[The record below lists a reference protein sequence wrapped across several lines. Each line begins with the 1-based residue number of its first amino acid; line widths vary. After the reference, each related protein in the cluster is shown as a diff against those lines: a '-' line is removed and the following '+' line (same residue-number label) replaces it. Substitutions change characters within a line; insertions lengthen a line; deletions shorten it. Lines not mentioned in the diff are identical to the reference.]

1 MNSPEPAGASAHAPD
16 TTDSG
21 PTSAAEGTA
30 SGTKS
35 PRIIR
40 SASDIHSVLAE
51 FGSQGTKTK
60 AVIIL
65 ALGGI
70 FMDAYD
76 FSSLAFG
83 ITAIKEQFG
92 LSGFMTGLVNA
103 SIMVGAVIGALFG
116 GYLVDRFGRYKL
128 FMADMVFFV
137 IAAIG
142 CAVAPNEWVLIFFR
156 FVMGI
161 GVGLDLPVAMAFL
174 AEFSK
179 LKGKGNRSQRVNAWS
194 PAWYIATGIGYLV
207 VLIIFVSLPY
217 DQHAILWR
225 LVVGFGAVP
234 ALVVLLVRRRY
245 LAESPEWLANQGDLR
260 AAVDVMRSH
269 HNLDVRLAD
278 EVGGTRTT
286 AAADAGGAMQESTN
300 LAGQESTNLAGHE
313 STNLAGQTGDSAAT
327 GPSAGS
333 LQTPKRGGKW
343 SGFAELFAPQYRV
356 RTIVALCVS
365 VFSTFGYNA
374 VAYGTP
380 LIITTLF
387 HQTPLVTIIA
397 SLVINLGFGA
407 IGGLLGMSIIN
418 RFGTRRITLV
428 GFVIQA
434 VALALLAIVGI
445 PTGALVLVSVAML
458 AAFVF
463 AQAGGPG
470 ANLMNY
476 ATLSYPTRLRGIG
489 IGFNQSVLRAFS
501 IVSLIM
507 FPILAGS
514 MGTGVFW
521 IVACAPLAGAIAVG
535 IVKWDPT
542 AKDVEE
548 ENGMP
553 NM

>member
-1 MNSPEPAGASAHAPD
+1 MNSPEPAGTSAHAPD

-207 VLIIFVSLPY
+207 VLIIFVILPY

-286 AAADAGGAMQESTN
+286 AAADADGAKQ
-300 LAGQESTNLAGHE
+300 E

-327 GPSAGS
+327 GSSAGS

-553 NM
+553 NR

>member
-1 MNSPEPAGASAHAPD
+1 MSNSDTAASQA
-16 TTDSG
+16 TT
-21 PTSAAEGTA
+21 
-30 SGTKS
+30 
-35 PRIIR
+35 RIIR
-40 SASDIHSVLAE
+40 TASDIHSILAE
-51 FGSQGTKTK
+51 FGSQGTKTT

-92 LSGFMTGLVNA
+92 LNGFMTGLVNA
-103 SIMVGAVIGALFG
+103 AIMVGAVIGALFG

-137 IAAIG
+137 VAALG
-142 CAVAPNEWVLIFFR
+142 CAVAPNEWVLIAFR

-179 LKGKGNRSQRVNAWS
+179 LQGRGNRSQRVNAWS
-194 PAWYIATGIGYLV
+194 PAWYFATGVGYLI
-207 VLIIFVSLPY
+207 VLIIFVILPY
-217 DQHAILWR
+217 EQHAILWR
-225 LVVGFGAVP
+225 IVVGFGAVP
-234 ALVVLLVRRRY
+234 ALIVLLVRRRY

-260 AAVDVMRSH
+260 AAVDVMRTH
-269 HNLDVRLAD
+269 HNLDVELAPAA
-278 EVGGTRTT
+278 EREATT
-286 AAADAGGAMQESTN
+286 AAAAQQKTGGS
-300 LAGQESTNLAGHE
+300 
-313 STNLAGQTGDSAAT
+313 
-327 GPSAGS
+327 
-333 LQTPKRGGKW
+333 W
-343 SGFAELFAPQYRV
+343 SGFAELFSPKYRV
-356 RTIVALCVS
+356 RTLVALCVS

-387 HQTPLVTIIA
+387 HQTPLITIVS
-397 SLVINLGFGA
+397 SLIINLGFGT
-407 IGGLLGMSIIN
+407 IGGVLGMSIVN
-418 RFGTRRITLV
+418 RFGTRRITLI
-428 GFVIQA
+428 GFSIQA
-434 VALALLAIVGI
+434 VALALLAVVGI
-445 PTGALVLVSVAML
+445 PNGALVLVSVAML
-458 AAFVF
+458 SAFVF

-507 FPILAGS
+507 FPILAAS

-535 IVKWDPT
+535 VIKWDPT
-542 AKDVEE
+542 AKDVEHE
-548 ENGMP
+548 A
-553 NM
+553 

>member
-1 MNSPEPAGASAHAPD
+1 MNSPEPAGTSAHAPD
-16 TTDSG
+16 KTDPG

-40 SASDIHSVLAE
+40 CASDIHSVLAE

-137 IAAIG
+137 VAAIG

-156 FVMGI
+156 FIMGI

-269 HNLDVRLAD
+269 HNLDVRLAVD
-278 EVGGTRTT
+278 AGGTRAT
-286 AAADAGGAMQESTN
+286 AEYDASRAKQETTN
-300 LAGQESTNLAGHE
+300 LAGQET
-313 STNLAGQTGDSAAT
+313 TNLAGQTGGSEAA
-327 GPSAGS
+327 GPSAQS

-387 HQTPLVTIIA
+387 HQTPLVTILA

-407 IGGLLGMSIIN
+407 IGGLLGMSIVN

-434 VALALLAIVGI
+434 AALALLAIVGI

>member
-1 MNSPEPAGASAHAPD
+1 MTHSELAAS
-16 TTDSG
+16 
-21 PTSAAEGTA
+21 TA
-30 SGTKS
+30 QN
-35 PRIIR
+35 RIVS
-40 SASDIHSVLAE
+40 SASDIHSILAE
-51 FGSQGTKTK
+51 FGSQGAKTK

-83 ITAIKEQFG
+83 ITAIQEQFG

-116 GYLVDRFGRYKL
+116 GYLVDRFGRYRL

-137 IAAIG
+137 VAAIG
-142 CAVAPNEWVLIFFR
+142 CAVAPNEWVLIAFR

-217 DQHAILWR
+217 EHHAILWR

-269 HNLDVRLAD
+269 HNLDVELAAD
-278 EVGGTRTT
+278 TGAAKTG
-286 AAADAGGAMQESTN
+286 AADAGAAKAGAADASAAE
-300 LAGQESTNLAGHE
+300 AGAADAGAAK
-313 STNLAGQTGDSAAT
+313 AGTGDSET
-327 GPSAGS
+327 AGTTNRVGS
-333 LQTPKRGGKW
+333 ETQQRGGRW
-343 SGFAELFAPQYRV
+343 SGFAELFAPKYRV

-387 HQTPLVTIIA
+387 HQTPLITIVS
-397 SLVINLGFGA
+397 SLIINLGFGA
-407 IGGLLGMSIIN
+407 VGGLLGMTIVN

-428 GFVIQA
+428 GFAIQA
-434 VALALLAIVGI
+434 AALALLAIVGI
-445 PTGALVLVSVAML
+445 PSGALVLVSVAML

-535 IVKWDPT
+535 IIKWDPT

-548 ENGMP
+548 HV
-553 NM
+553 

>member
-1 MNSPEPAGASAHAPD
+1 
-16 TTDSG
+16 
-21 PTSAAEGTA
+21 
-30 SGTKS
+30 
-35 PRIIR
+35 
-40 SASDIHSVLAE
+40 
-51 FGSQGTKTK
+51 
-60 AVIIL
+60 
-65 ALGGI
+65 
-70 FMDAYD
+70 MDAYD

-137 IAAIG
+137 VAAIG

-207 VLIIFVSLPY
+207 VLIIFVTLPY

-225 LVVGFGAVP
+225 IVVGFGAVP

-278 EVGGTRTT
+278 
-286 AAADAGGAMQESTN
+286 DAKRSPSESTVRKK
-300 LAGQESTNLAGHE
+300 STPQAPTSQASQPQAPE
-313 STNLAGQTGDSAAT
+313 
-327 GPSAGS
+327 
-333 LQTPKRGGKW
+333 RGGKW

-407 IGGLLGMSIIN
+407 IGGLLGMTIVN

-428 GFVIQA
+428 GFAIQA
-434 VALALLAIVGI
+434 VALALLAHRRHPDSV
-445 PTGALVLVSVAML
+445 PSCFVSVAML

-548 ENGMP
+548 E
-553 NM
+553 

>member
-1 MNSPEPAGASAHAPD
+1 M
-16 TTDSG
+16 
-21 PTSAAEGTA
+21 TSAEHSETTTSDPADT
-30 SGTKS
+30 S
-35 PRIIR
+35 PRIVR
-40 SASDIHSVLAE
+40 SAADIHAVLAE
-51 FGSQGTKTK
+51 FGSQGTKTT

-83 ITAIKEQFG
+83 ITAIQEQFG
-92 LSGFMTGLVNA
+92 LDGFMTGLVNA

-137 IAAIG
+137 IAALG
-142 CAVAPNEWVLIFFR
+142 CAVAPNEWVLIAFR

-194 PAWYIATGIGYLV
+194 PAWYFATGVGYLI
-207 VLIIFVSLPY
+207 VLIIFITLPY
-217 DQHAILWR
+217 EQHAILWR
-225 LVVGFGAVP
+225 IVVGFGAVP
-234 ALVVLLVRRRY
+234 ALIVLLVRRRY
-245 LAESPEWLANQGDLR
+245 LAESPQWLADQGDLR
-260 AAVDVMRSH
+260 AAVDVMRTH
-269 HNLDVRLAD
+269 HNLDVELAA
-278 EVGGTRTT
+278 ESREP
-286 AAADAGGAMQESTN
+286 AAAVGHAKGG
-300 LAGQESTNLAGHE
+300 
-313 STNLAGQTGDSAAT
+313 
-327 GPSAGS
+327 
-333 LQTPKRGGKW
+333 RW
-343 SGFAELFAPQYRV
+343 SGFTELFSPRYRV

-387 HQTPLVTIIA
+387 HQTPLVTIIS
-397 SLVINLGFGA
+397 SLVINLGFGT
-407 IGGLLGMSIIN
+407 IGGLLGMSIVN

-428 GFVIQA
+428 GFAVQA
-434 VALALLAIVGI
+434 VSLGLLAVVGI
-445 PTGALVLVSVAML
+445 PNGALVLVSVAML
-458 AAFVF
+458 SAFVF

-514 MGTGVFW
+514 LGTGVFW

-535 IVKWDPT
+535 IVRWDPT
-542 AKDVEE
+542 AKDVEHE
-548 ENGMP
+548 V
-553 NM
+553 

>member
-1 MNSPEPAGASAHAPD
+1 MSNSD
-16 TTDSG
+16 T
-21 PTSAAEGTA
+21 AANQAT
-30 SGTKS
+30 T
-35 PRIIR
+35 RII
-40 SASDIHSVLAE
+40 STASDIHSVLAE

-83 ITAIKEQFG
+83 ITAIQEQFG

-103 SIMVGAVIGALFG
+103 SIMIGAVIGALFG
-116 GYLVDRFGRYKL
+116 GYLVDRFGRYRL

-142 CAVAPNEWVLIFFR
+142 CALAPNEWVLIAFR

-179 LKGKGNRSQRVNAWS
+179 LKGKGNRSQRVNSWS
-194 PAWYIATGIGYLV
+194 PAWYIATGVGYLI
-207 VLIIFVSLPY
+207 VLIIFVTLPY

-225 LVVGFGAVP
+225 IVVGFGAVP
-234 ALVVLLVRRRY
+234 ALIVLLVRRRY

-269 HNLDVRLAD
+269 HNLDVALAA
-278 EVGGTRTT
+278 EASSG
-286 AAADAGGAMQESTN
+286 AAEGPEGEIDRPAAG
-300 LAGQESTNLAGHE
+300 
-313 STNLAGQTGDSAAT
+313 
-327 GPSAGS
+327 
-333 LQTPKRGGKW
+333 RW
-343 SGFAELFAPQYRV
+343 RGFAELFSPKYRV

-387 HQTPLVTIIA
+387 HQTPLITIVS
-397 SLVINLGFGA
+397 SLIINLGFGA
-407 IGGLLGMSIIN
+407 LGGLLGMSIVN
-418 RFGTRRITLV
+418 RFGTRKITFI
-428 GFVIQA
+428 GFVVQA
-434 VALALLAIVGI
+434 VALGLLALVGI
-445 PTGALVLVSVAML
+445 PNGALVLVSVAML

-507 FPILAGS
+507 FPILAAS
-514 MGTGVFW
+514 LGTGVFW

-535 IVKWDPT
+535 IVAWDPT
-542 AKDVEE
+542 AKDVERE
-548 ENGMP
+548 E
-553 NM
+553 

>member
-1 MNSPEPAGASAHAPD
+1 MSNSD
-16 TTDSG
+16 T
-21 PTSAAEGTA
+21 AANQATTRVI
-30 SGTKS
+30 S
-35 PRIIR
+35 

-51 FGSQGTKTK
+51 FGSQGAKSK

-83 ITAIKEQFG
+83 ITSIQEQFG

-103 SIMVGAVIGALFG
+103 SIMIGAVIGALFG
-116 GYLVDRFGRYKL
+116 GYLVDRFGRYRL

-142 CAVAPNEWVLIFFR
+142 CALAPNEWVLIAFR

-179 LKGKGNRSQRVNAWS
+179 LKGKGNRSQRVNSWS
-194 PAWYIATGIGYLV
+194 PAWYTATGVGYLI
-207 VLIIFVSLPY
+207 VLIIFVTLPY

-225 LVVGFGAVP
+225 IVVGFGAVP
-234 ALVVLLVRRRY
+234 ALIVLLVRRRY

-269 HNLDVRLAD
+269 HNLDVVLD
-278 EVGGTRTT
+278 EK
-286 AAADAGGAMQESTN
+286 AADSALEAGKPA
-300 LAGQESTNLAGHE
+300 AG
-313 STNLAGQTGDSAAT
+313 
-327 GPSAGS
+327 
-333 LQTPKRGGKW
+333 RW
-343 SGFAELFAPQYRV
+343 RGFAELFSPKYRV

-387 HQTPLVTIIA
+387 HQSPLVTIVS
-397 SLVINLGFGA
+397 SLIINLGFGA
-407 IGGLLGMSIIN
+407 LGGLLGMTIVN
-418 RFGTRRITLV
+418 RFGTRKITFI

-434 VALALLAIVGI
+434 LALGLLAIVGI
-445 PTGALVLVSVAML
+445 PSGALVLVSVAML

-489 IGFNQSVLRAFS
+489 IGFNQSVLRSFS

-507 FPILAGS
+507 FPILAAS
-514 MGTGVFW
+514 LGTGVFW

-535 IVKWDPT
+535 IVGWDPT
-542 AKDVEE
+542 ARDVEHE
-548 ENGMP
+548 D
-553 NM
+553 

>member
-1 MNSPEPAGASAHAPD
+1 MTVEQPVWGQPGQYWAIVNSPEPAGASAHAAD
-16 TTDSG
+16 TTG
-21 PTSAAEGTA
+21 RHEGTKRIGGGA
-30 SGTKS
+30 PT
-35 PRIIR
+35 RIIR

-103 SIMVGAVIGALFG
+103 SIMVGAVVGALFG

-137 IAAIG
+137 VAALG
-142 CAVAPNEWVLIFFR
+142 CAVAPNEWVLIVFR

-207 VLIIFVSLPY
+207 VLIIFLSLPY
-217 DQHAILWR
+217 EQHAILWR

-269 HNLDVRLAD
+269 HNLDVEIAP
-278 EVGGTRTT
+278 
-286 AAADAGGAMQESTN
+286 DAGST
-300 LAGQESTNLAGHE
+300 G
-313 STNLAGQTGDSAAT
+313 TGAAT
-327 GPSAGS
+327 VSKS
-333 LQTPKRGGKW
+333 GGKW

-407 IGGLLGMSIIN
+407 IGGLLGMTIVN

-434 VALALLAIVGI
+434 VSLALLAIVGI

-542 AKDVEE
+542 AKDVEGE
-548 ENGMP
+548 L
-553 NM
+553 

>member
-1 MNSPEPAGASAHAPD
+1 MTESESKTASPGGSARATSANTTSSTSANEASANPGTA
-16 TTDSG
+16 TAAKRVVR
-21 PTSAAEGTA
+21 SAADVN
-30 SGTKS
+30 SL
-35 PRIIR
+35 
-40 SASDIHSVLAE
+40 LAE

-137 IAAIG
+137 VAAIG
-142 CAVAPNEWVLIFFR
+142 CALAPEEWTLIFFR
-156 FVMGI
+156 FIMGI

-194 PAWYIATGIGYLV
+194 PAWYMATGIGYLI
-207 VLIIFVSLPY
+207 VLIFFISLPY
-217 DQHAILWR
+217 DQHDILWR
-225 LVVGFGAVP
+225 VVVGFGAVP
-234 ALVVLLVRRRY
+234 AVIVLLVRRRY
-245 LAESPEWLANQGDLR
+245 LAESPQWLADQGDLKG
-260 AAVDVMRSH
+260 AVDVMRSH
-269 HNLDVRLAD
+269 HGLDVELAP
-278 EVGGTRTT
+278 EAVTPT
-286 AAADAGGAMQESTN
+286 AADRAD
-300 LAGQESTNLAGHE
+300 
-313 STNLAGQTGDSAAT
+313 
-327 GPSAGS
+327 
-333 LQTPKRGGKW
+333 KRW
-343 SGFAELFAPQYRV
+343 AVFAELFSPQYRI

-380 LIITTLF
+380 LIISTLF
-387 HQTPLVTIIA
+387 QQGPFVTIVS

-407 IGGLLGMSIIN
+407 IGGLLGMSIVN
-418 RFGTRRITLV
+418 RFGSRRMTLV
-428 GFVIQA
+428 GFSIQA
-434 VALALLAIVGI
+434 AALILLAIVGI
-445 PTGALVLVSVAML
+445 PSGALVLVSVAML

-476 ATLSYPTRLRGIG
+476 ATLSYPTRLRGVG
-489 IGFNQSVLRAFS
+489 IGFNQSVLRSFS

-507 FPILAGS
+507 FPILAAS

-535 IVKWDPT
+535 IIKWDPT
-542 AKDVEE
+542 AKDVDAEV
-548 ENGMP
+548 
-553 NM
+553 

>member
-1 MNSPEPAGASAHAPD
+1 MTSTDPAANSAQTP
-16 TTDSG
+16 
-21 PTSAAEGTA
+21 SAAAQNRQAGTQ
-30 SGTKS
+30 T
-35 PRIIR
+35 PRIVS
-40 SASDIHSVLAE
+40 SAADIHSILAE
-51 FGSQGTKTK
+51 FGSQGTKTT

-83 ITAIKEQFG
+83 ITAIQEQFG
-92 LSGFMTGLVNA
+92 LNGFMTGLVNA

-116 GYLVDRFGRYKL
+116 GYLVDRFGRYRL

-137 IAAIG
+137 VAAIG
-142 CAVAPNEWVLIFFR
+142 CAVAPNEWVLIAFR

-194 PAWYIATGIGYLV
+194 PAWYFATGMGYV
-207 VLIIFVSLPY
+207 IVLIIFITLPY

-225 LVVGFGAVP
+225 IVVGFGAVP
-234 ALVVLLVRRRY
+234 ALIVLLVRRRY

-260 AAVDVMRSH
+260 GAVEVMRSH
-269 HNLDVRLAD
+269 HNLNVELAPEGERETANASD
-278 EVGGTRTT
+278 SSAKGGRW
-286 AAADAGGAMQESTN
+286 A
-300 LAGQESTNLAGHE
+300 
-313 STNLAGQTGDSAAT
+313 
-327 GPSAGS
+327 
-333 LQTPKRGGKW
+333 
-343 SGFAELFAPQYRV
+343 GFAELFSPRYRV

-387 HQTPLVTIIA
+387 HQTPLITIIA
-397 SLVINLGFGA
+397 SLVINLGFGTL
-407 IGGLLGMSIIN
+407 GGLLGMSIVN
-418 RFGTRRITLV
+418 RFGTRRITLF

-434 VALALLAIVGI
+434 LALGTLAIVGI
-445 PTGALVLVSVAML
+445 PNGALVLVAVAML

-507 FPILAGS
+507 FPILAAS
-514 MGTGVFW
+514 LGTGVFW

-535 IVKWDPT
+535 IVAWDPT
-542 AKDVEE
+542 AKDVEHE
-548 ENGMP
+548 D
-553 NM
+553 

>member
-1 MNSPEPAGASAHAPD
+1 MNSPEPAGISAQAPE
-16 TTDSG
+16 TTSTG
-21 PTSAAEGTA
+21 GTP
-30 SGTKS
+30 S
-35 PRIIR
+35 RIIR

-137 IAAIG
+137 VAAIG
-142 CAVAPNEWVLIFFR
+142 CAVAPNEWVLIVFR

-278 EVGGTRTT
+278 DAMRSGPDSANAVTT
-286 AAADAGGAMQESTN
+286 ADSANA
-300 LAGQESTNLAGHE
+300 
-313 STNLAGQTGDSAAT
+313 AGQTTQA
-327 GPSAGS
+327 
-333 LQTPKRGGKW
+333 PKRGGKW

-387 HQTPLVTIIA
+387 HQTPLVTIVA

-407 IGGLLGMSIIN
+407 IGGLLGMTIVN

-548 ENGMP
+548 EV
-553 NM
+553 

>member
-1 MNSPEPAGASAHAPD
+1 MTNCDGRASPLPVPRAYWSTVTSTDDRADSAQTSPAPAHAP
-16 TTDSG
+16 SG
-21 PTSAAEGTA
+21 SAPSGTA
-30 SGTKS
+30 DPQS
-35 PRIIR
+35 PRVVR
-40 SASDIHSVLAE
+40 TASDIHAVLAE
-51 FGSQGTKTK
+51 FGSQGTKTT

-65 ALGGI
+65 ALCGI

-83 ITAIKEQFG
+83 ITAIQEQFG

-116 GYLVDRFGRYKL
+116 GYLVDRFGRYRL

-137 IAAIG
+137 VAALG
-142 CAVAPNEWVLIFFR
+142 CAVAPNEWVLIVFR

-179 LKGKGNRSQRVNAWS
+179 LKGRGNRSQRVNAWS
-194 PAWYIATGIGYLV
+194 PAWYFATGVGYLV
-207 VLIIFVSLPY
+207 VLIIFVTLPY
-217 DQHAILWR
+217 EQHAILWR
-225 LVVGFGAVP
+225 IVVGFGAVP
-234 ALVVLLVRRRY
+234 ALIVLLVRRRY

-269 HNLDVRLAD
+269 HNLDVELAPVED
-278 EVGGTRTT
+278 RDPT
-286 AAADAGGAMQESTN
+286 AASAEPVKGG
-300 LAGQESTNLAGHE
+300 
-313 STNLAGQTGDSAAT
+313 
-327 GPSAGS
+327 
-333 LQTPKRGGKW
+333 RW
-343 SGFAELFAPQYRV
+343 SGFAELFAPRYRV

-387 HQTPLVTIIA
+387 HQTPLITIVS
-397 SLVINLGFGA
+397 SLIINLGFGT
-407 IGGLLGMSIIN
+407 IGGLLGMSIVN
-418 RFGTRRITLV
+418 RFGTRRLTLY
-428 GFVIQA
+428 GFAIQA
-434 VALALLAIVGI
+434 ASLGLLAVVGI
-445 PTGALVLVSVAML
+445 PNGALVLVSVAML
-458 AAFVF
+458 SAFVF

-507 FPILAGS
+507 FPILAAS
-514 MGTGVFW
+514 LGTGVFW

-542 AKDVEE
+542 AQDVEAE
-548 ENGMP
+548 S
-553 NM
+553 

>member
-1 MNSPEPAGASAHAPD
+1 MS
-16 TTDSG
+16 
-21 PTSAAEGTA
+21 SAA
-30 SGTKS
+30 
-35 PRIIR
+35 
-40 SASDIHSVLAE
+40 DIHSILAE

-83 ITAIKEQFG
+83 ITAIQDQFG

-116 GYLVDRFGRYKL
+116 GYLVDRFGRYRL

-142 CAVAPNEWVLIFFR
+142 CALAPNEWVLIAFR

-161 GVGLDLPVAMAFL
+161 GVGLDMPVAMAFL

-179 LKGKGNRSQRVNAWS
+179 LKGKGNRSQRVNSWS
-194 PAWYIATGIGYLV
+194 PAWYIATGVGYLI
-207 VLIIFVSLPY
+207 VLIIFVTLPY

-225 LVVGFGAVP
+225 IVVGFGAVP

-269 HNLDVRLAD
+269 HNLNVTLAP
-278 EVGGTRTT
+278 EASSG
-286 AAADAGGAMQESTN
+286 AAEGPTGESGKPAAG
-300 LAGQESTNLAGHE
+300 
-313 STNLAGQTGDSAAT
+313 
-327 GPSAGS
+327 
-333 LQTPKRGGKW
+333 RW
-343 SGFAELFAPQYRV
+343 SGFAELFSPKYRV

-387 HQTPLVTIIA
+387 HQTPLITIVS
-397 SLVINLGFGA
+397 SLIINLGFGA
-407 IGGLLGMSIIN
+407 LGGLLGMSIIN
-418 RFGTRRITLV
+418 RFGTRRITFI
-428 GFVIQA
+428 GFVVQA
-434 VALALLAIVGI
+434 VALGLLAIVGI
-445 PTGALVLVSVAML
+445 PNGALVLVSVAML

-470 ANLMNY
+470 ANLMDY

-507 FPILAGS
+507 FPILAAS
-514 MGTGVFW
+514 LGTGVFW

-535 IVKWDPT
+535 IVAWDPT
-542 AKDVEE
+542 AKDVEHE
-548 ENGMP
+548 D
-553 NM
+553 

>member
-1 MNSPEPAGASAHAPD
+1 
-16 TTDSG
+16 
-21 PTSAAEGTA
+21 
-30 SGTKS
+30 
-35 PRIIR
+35 
-40 SASDIHSVLAE
+40 
-51 FGSQGTKTK
+51 
-60 AVIIL
+60 
-65 ALGGI
+65 
-70 FMDAYD
+70 MDAYD

-137 IAAIG
+137 VAAIG
-142 CAVAPNEWVLIFFR
+142 CAVAPNEWVLIVFR

-234 ALVVLLVRRRY
+234 ALIVLLVRRRY

-278 EVGGTRTT
+278 DAGRSGSDSGNAVAT
-286 AAADAGGAMQESTN
+286 AGSADA
-300 LAGQESTNLAGHE
+300 
-313 STNLAGQTGDSAAT
+313 AGQTT
-327 GPSAGS
+327 
-333 LQTPKRGGKW
+333 QTPKRGGKW

-387 HQTPLVTIIA
+387 HQTPLVTIVA

-407 IGGLLGMSIIN
+407 IGGLLGMTIVN

-445 PTGALVLVSVAML
+445 PSGALVLVSVAML

-514 MGTGVFW
+514 LGTGVFW

-548 ENGMP
+548 EV
-553 NM
+553 

>member
-1 MNSPEPAGASAHAPD
+1 M
-16 TTDSG
+16 
-21 PTSAAEGTA
+21 TSAEHSETTTSDPADT
-30 SGTKS
+30 S
-35 PRIIR
+35 PRIVR
-40 SASDIHSVLAE
+40 SAADIHAVLAE
-51 FGSQGTKTK
+51 FGSQGTKTT

-83 ITAIKEQFG
+83 ITAIQEQFG
-92 LSGFMTGLVNA
+92 LDGFMTGLVNA

-137 IAAIG
+137 IAALG
-142 CAVAPNEWVLIFFR
+142 CAVAPNEWVLIAFR

-194 PAWYIATGIGYLV
+194 PAWYFATGVGYLI
-207 VLIIFVSLPY
+207 VLIIFITLPY
-217 DQHAILWR
+217 EQHAILWR
-225 LVVGFGAVP
+225 IVVGFGAVP
-234 ALVVLLVRRRY
+234 ALIVLLVRRRY
-245 LAESPEWLANQGDLR
+245 LAESPQWLADQGDLR
-260 AAVDVMRSH
+260 AAVDVMRTH
-269 HNLDVRLAD
+269 HNLDVELAA
-278 EVGGTRTT
+278 ESREP
-286 AAADAGGAMQESTN
+286 AAAVGHAKGG
-300 LAGQESTNLAGHE
+300 
-313 STNLAGQTGDSAAT
+313 
-327 GPSAGS
+327 
-333 LQTPKRGGKW
+333 RW
-343 SGFAELFAPQYRV
+343 SGFAELFSPRYRV

-387 HQTPLVTIIA
+387 HQTPLVTIIS
-397 SLVINLGFGA
+397 SLVINLGFGT
-407 IGGLLGMSIIN
+407 IGGLLGMSIVN

-428 GFVIQA
+428 GFAVQA
-434 VALALLAIVGI
+434 VSLGLLAVVGI
-445 PTGALVLVSVAML
+445 PNGALVLVSVAML
-458 AAFVF
+458 SAFVF

-514 MGTGVFW
+514 LGTGVFW

-535 IVKWDPT
+535 IVRWDPT
-542 AKDVEE
+542 AKDVEHE
-548 ENGMP
+548 V
-553 NM
+553 

>member
-1 MNSPEPAGASAHAPD
+1 MNSPEPAGTSAHAPD
-16 TTDSG
+16 TTCRDDG
-21 PTSAAEGTA
+21 TRTSEGGA
-30 SGTKS
+30 S

-137 IAAIG
+137 VAAIG
-142 CAVAPNEWVLIFFR
+142 CAVAPDEWVLIFFR

-207 VLIIFVSLPY
+207 VLIIFISLPY

-234 ALVVLLVRRRY
+234 ALVVLIVRRRY

-269 HNLDVRLAD
+269 HNLDVEL
-278 EVGGTRTT
+278 
-286 AAADAGGAMQESTN
+286 AADVGTAG
-300 LAGQESTNLAGHE
+300 
-313 STNLAGQTGDSAAT
+313 TG
-327 GPSAGS
+327 
-333 LQTPKRGGKW
+333 TPAVSKSGGKW

-407 IGGLLGMSIIN
+407 IGGLLGMTIVN

-548 ENGMP
+548 EL
-553 NM
+553 

>member
-1 MNSPEPAGASAHAPD
+1 MTYPEQAENSANTPD
-16 TTDSG
+16 TAGTSTGNAATGTTTAD
-21 PTSAAEGTA
+21 PTA
-30 SGTKS
+30 
-35 PRIIR
+35 RRLIR
-40 SASDIHSVLAE
+40 SASDIHATLAE

-83 ITAIKEQFG
+83 ITSIKEQFG
-92 LSGFMTGLVNA
+92 LTGFMTGLVNA

-137 IAAIG
+137 VAAIG
-142 CAVAPNEWVLIFFR
+142 CALSPNEWVLIAFR

-194 PAWYIATGIGYLV
+194 PAWYIATGIGYLI
-207 VLIIFVSLPY
+207 VLIIFVTLPY

-225 LVVGFGAVP
+225 IVVGFGAVP
-234 ALVVLLVRRRY
+234 ALIVLLVRRRY

-269 HNLDVRLAD
+269 HNLNVELAP
-278 EVGGTRTT
+278 EASTSATAGTAGTAGTVGTDGT
-286 AAADAGGAMQESTN
+286 ASADR
-300 LAGQESTNLAGHE
+300 
-313 STNLAGQTGDSAAT
+313 
-327 GPSAGS
+327 
-333 LQTPKRGGKW
+333 RGGKW
-343 SGFAELFAPQYRV
+343 SGFAELFAPKYRV

-407 IGGLLGMSIIN
+407 IGGLLGMTIVN

-428 GFVIQA
+428 GFTIQA
-434 VALALLAIVGI
+434 VALGLLAVVGI

-542 AKDVEE
+542 AQDVEE
-548 ENGMP
+548 HV
-553 NM
+553 